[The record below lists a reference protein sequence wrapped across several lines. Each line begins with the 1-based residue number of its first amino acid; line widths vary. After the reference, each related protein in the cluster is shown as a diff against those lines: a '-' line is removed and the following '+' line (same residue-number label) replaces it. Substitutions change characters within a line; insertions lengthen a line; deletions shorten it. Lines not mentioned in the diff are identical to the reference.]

1 MDWFHIA
8 ADMVQN
14 IAILVCLYLIWD
26 PRKEVGA
33 LQDRVRGKS
42 LPELDTLEGGEE
54 VPQVEGITSCGGS
67 QVSGKDFLLSLKGPL
82 KSGASADIAGVREL
96 SVDELVEAFGAA
108 LRKEREIYEAGA
120 DRRLNDLRSFLVHE
134 FSLRL

>member
-8 ADMVQN
+8 GDIGAS

-26 PRKEVGA
+26 LRKEVGA

-67 QVSGKDFLLSLKGPL
+67 QVSGKDSPLSLKGPL